1 MRHSAHILFIAG
13 LLHYVRNESKRSA
26 GCGKGVSPQATHAQ
40 KTMSLRASAATRG
53 NPVDD
58 VAQHIFVNP
67 KCGDCFS
74 CVLWKNI
81 VKLLSNGGLLLR
93 GVRVPNLVASA
104 GTLKT
109 PTMGWRVANILNKH
123 TISTRLALNLQ
134 PPEFSG
140 GLFFMGDI
148 W

>member
-1 MRHSAHILFIAG
+1 MRQG
-13 LLHYVRNESKRSA
+13 R
-26 GCGKGVSPQATHAQ
+26 SPQATHAQ

-67 KCGDCFS
+67 KCGDCFP

>member
-1 MRHSAHILFIAG
+1 MH
-13 LLHYVRNESKRSA
+13 
-26 GCGKGVSPQATHAQ
+26 VSPADFVLAATFAYRSV
-40 KTMSLRASAATRG
+40 SLRASAATRG

-67 KCGDCFS
+67 KCGDCFP

-81 VKLLSNGGLLLR
+81 VKLLGNGGLLLR